1 MAPSARVVCLCAF
14 LCLSICNAA
23 DCQEIASAEPLTKS
37 EIFATLPV
45 LAFKKIPIDKVIES
59 NASLDDWK
67 IDENVY
73 IGSIISARQTPISAD
88 LKQIYNRKSEL
99 ILSQQSQFSSQ
110 DDKDRKYQLNKF
122 VESDVGT
129 ADIAVVP
136 LTGNNQKNRVQVDL
150 EATKYM
156 LAMNNSMKYQY
167 IGSSTKSKEDRS
179 LDAGFARNLQHA
191 YSPITSI
198 TASSPEVDKVE
209 AVSNGVQLAS
219 LDLPTA
225 VSLLLREGQAGVGK
239 PLVFTATEKQLKV
252 EPSLL
257 REYDIYWLQL
267 AVSPSEDLVDRS
279 TELRYDVSI
288 ETPNCMVMALVP
300 VILGTEVR
308 ASDKL
313 NAPSVKVGEVEVGE
327 MFSRTVEYKYI
338 KPTILGHGIQTSSF
352 GWIFKDDALDA
363 SAKRLFVVVG
373 VPKKA
378 KQIETKMQF
387 AAKLKTY
394 GGLASEWGSTGQTP
408 YTIQLP

>member
-1 MAPSARVVCLCAF
+1 MPTSAHVACLCAF
-14 LCLSICNAA
+14 LCLLICNTA
-23 DCQEIASAEPLTKS
+23 DCQEIVSAEPLTKS
-37 EIFATLPV
+37 EIIATLPV
-45 LAFKKIPIDKVIES
+45 LAFRKVPIDKVIEF
-59 NASLDDWK
+59 NASLDDWRM
-67 IDENVY
+67 DEKVVV
-73 IGSIISARQTPISAD
+73 GSELPTPISAGI
-88 LKQIYNRKSEL
+88 KQFYDEKSEF
-99 ILSQQSQFSSQ
+99 ILSKQSQFSLQNDEERKSRLNELIEP
-110 DDKDRKYQLNKF
+110 DKNL
-122 VESDVGT
+122 SDS
-129 ADIAVVP
+129 IMSVVP
-136 LTGNNQKNRVQVDL
+136 AAGKNPVQFDP
-150 EATKYM
+150 EGIKYIF
-156 LAMNNSMKYQY
+156 AMNRNIKEKHIDSP
-167 IGSSTKSKEDRS
+167 SKLSKGVLS
-179 LDAGFARNLQHA
+179 LDATFAHNLRQA
-191 YSPITSI
+191 YSPMISI
-198 TASSPEVDKVE
+198 TTSSPEFEKVM

-225 VSLLLREGQAGVGK
+225 ASLLLKEGEAGIGK
-239 PLVFTATEKQLKV
+239 PLVFTSAEKQLKV

-257 REYDIYWLQL
+257 RTYDIYWLQL

-300 VILGTEVR
+300 VIVGTEVST
-308 ASDKL
+308 SDKV

-327 MFSRTVEYKYI
+327 MFSRTIEYKYI
-338 KPTILGHGIQTSSF
+338 KPTILGHGIQTPSF

-408 YTIQLP
+408 YTVPLP